1 MRLWMIGAG
10 IGAAALAAG
19 YLALRPTG
27 GAASDAAYRT
37 AAIDRGQ
44 ITASVRATGTLTPVT
59 TVVVGSMLSGQVV
72 EILADYNSQVKAGQI
87 VARLNSD
94 QIKTR
99 RDAAAADLSQARADL
114 VVKRA

>member
-1 MRLWMIGAG
+1 MSP
-10 IGAAALAAG
+10 AALAAG

-72 EILADYNSQVKAGQI
+72 EILAARPQLQERLTEQI
-87 VARLNSD
+87 AD
-94 QIKTR
+94 TR
-99 RDAAAADLSQARADL
+99 ATLPTMAIS
-114 VVKRA
+114 K